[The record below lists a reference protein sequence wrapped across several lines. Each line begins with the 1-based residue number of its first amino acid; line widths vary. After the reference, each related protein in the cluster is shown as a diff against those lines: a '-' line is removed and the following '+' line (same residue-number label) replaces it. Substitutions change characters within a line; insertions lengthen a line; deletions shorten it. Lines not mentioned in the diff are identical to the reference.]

1 MNADDLLSIN
11 YDDFVSVMLNE
22 ATQSD
27 LDNMGVPSTFDAPS
41 AFDIPVVEFLMTQK
55 EGGKIADRDA
65 VIEFLENQIK
75 LAAESLADVINS

>member
-27 LDNMGVPSTFDAPS
+27 LDNMGVPSTVDAPS
-41 AFDIPVVEFLMTQK
+41 TFDRPVVEFLMTQL
-55 EGGKIADRDA
+55 EGGKIADRDG

-75 LAAESLADVINS
+75 LAAEAVADLINS

>member
-27 LDNMGVPSTFDAPS
+27 LDKMG
-41 AFDIPVVEFLMTQK
+41 
-55 EGGKIADRDA
+55 
-65 VIEFLENQIK
+65 
-75 LAAESLADVINS
+75 